1 MTRSS
6 RYPVTLAALAAVLA
20 LLPSLSSGY
29 VVGVGLSILGWI
41 AMAQSWVVLSGMA
54 GYLSLGH
61 VVFYGIGAY
70 ATVLCFGSLPLWLVV
85 PLAGLAAAA
94 FATLVGYPVLRVRGP
109 YFVMLT
115 YGVAE
120 LVKYIVVNIEAAL
133 NKFGRL
139 MMGAPDIDALYYVML
154 GLAAAGCLL
163 TWAVRRS
170 RFGYGLR
177 AIREDESAAET
188 MGVPVARYKLYA
200 YVLSAAL
207 PGMVGAVLAL
217 RTTYFEP
224 LQAFTPAISFTI
236 VTMAV
241 IGGSDDAR
249 GPIVGALFLGLLSEL
264 LWANA
269 PEVYMILLGL
279 VLIGF
284 VLLAPA
290 GICGWLPRLPSAG

>member
-1 MTRSS
+1 MSGSS
-6 RYPVTLAALAAVLA
+6 RYPLTLAALAAALA
-20 LLPSLSSGY
+20 LVPSLSSGY

-70 ATVLCFGSLPLWLVV
+70 ATVLCFDSLPLWVVV

-94 FATLVGYPVLRVRGP
+94 FAALVGYPVLRVRGP

-139 MMGAPDIDALYYVML
+139 MMGAPDIDTLYYAML
-154 GLAAAGCLL
+154 GLAFAGCLV

-200 YVLSAAL
+200 YVLSATI

-290 GICGWLPRLPSAG
+290 GICGWLPRSRSAG

>member
-1 MTRSS
+1 MTAS
-6 RYPVTLAALAAVLA
+6 RYPLTLAALAAALA

-70 ATVLCFGSLPLWLVV
+70 ATVLCFGSLPPWLVV

-94 FATLVGYPVLRVRGP
+94 FAALVGYPVLRVRGP

-139 MMGAPDIDALYYVML
+139 MMGAPDIDTLYYAML
-154 GLAAAGCLL
+154 GLAFAGCLV

-200 YVLSAAL
+200 YVLSAAI

-224 LQAFTPAISFTI
+224 LQAFTPSISFTI

-249 GPIVGALFLGLLSEL
+249 GPILGALFLGLLSEL

-290 GICGWLPRLPSAG
+290 GICGWLPRSRAGG

>member
-1 MTRSS
+1 MIGDL
-6 RYPVTLAALAAVLA
+6 RYPASLAAVAAALA
-20 LLPSLSSGY
+20 LLPTVSSGY
-29 VVGVGLSILGWI
+29 AVGVGLSILGWI
-41 AMAQSWVVLSGMA
+41 AMAQSWVILSGMA
-54 GYLSLGH
+54 GYISLGH

-70 ATVLCFGSLPLWLVV
+70 ATVLCFDSLPLWLVV

-94 FATLVGYPVLRVRGP
+94 FAALVGYPVLRVRGP

-120 LVKYIVVNIEAAL
+120 LVKYIVVNVEGAL

-139 MMGAPDIDALYYVML
+139 LMGAPDIDTLYYAML
-154 GLAAAGCLL
+154 ALALAGCLV

-200 YVLSAAL
+200 YVLSAAI

-224 LQAFTPAISFTI
+224 LQAFTPAISFTT
-236 VTMAV
+236 VTMAI

-249 GPIVGALFLGLLSEL
+249 GPIVGALFLGLLSEV

-269 PEVYMILLGL
+269 PEIYMILMGV

-290 GICGWLPRLPSAG
+290 GICGWLPRSRTAG

>member
-1 MTRSS
+1 MTGSS
-6 RYPVTLAALAAVLA
+6 RYPLTLAALTAALA
-20 LLPSLSSGY
+20 LLPALSSGY

-70 ATVLCFGSLPLWLVV
+70 ATVLCFDSLPLWLVV

-94 FATLVGYPVLRVRGP
+94 FAAMVGYPVLRVRGP

-120 LVKYIVVNIEAAL
+120 LVKYIVVNVEAAL

-139 MMGAPDIDALYYVML
+139 MMGAPDIDALYYAML
-154 GLAAAGCLL
+154 GLAFAACLV

-177 AIREDESAAET
+177 AIREDEPAAET

-200 YVLSAAL
+200 YVLSAAI

-224 LQAFTPAISFTI
+224 LQAFTPSISFTI

-264 LWANA
+264 LWANV

-290 GICGWLPRLPSAG
+290 GICGWLPRSRAAG

>member
-6 RYPVTLAALAAVLA
+6 SYPVTLAALAAAMA

-70 ATVLCFGSLPLWLVV
+70 ATVLCFGSMPLWLVV

-94 FATLVGYPVLRVRGP
+94 FAALVGYPVLRVRGP

-154 GLAAAGCLL
+154 GLALAGCLV

-200 YVLSAAL
+200 YVLSAAI

-224 LQAFTPAISFTI
+224 LQAFTPAISFAT
-236 VTMAV
+236 VTMAI

-249 GPIVGALFLGLLSEL
+249 GPILGALFLGLLSEL
-264 LWANA
+264 LWASA

-290 GICGWLPRLPSAG
+290 GICGWLPRSRSAG

>member
-1 MTRSS
+1 MTRSA
-6 RYPVTLAALAAVLA
+6 RYPVTLAALAAALA

-29 VVGVGLSILGWI
+29 VVGVALSILGWI

-85 PLAGLAAAA
+85 PMAGLAAAA
-94 FATLVGYPVLRVRGP
+94 FAALVGYPVLRVRGP

-139 MMGAPDIDALYYVML
+139 MMGAPDIDTLYYAMH
-154 GLAAAGCLL
+154 GLAFAGCLV

-290 GICGWLPRLPSAG
+290 GICSWLPRLRSAG